1 MTNKVFKNTEGK
13 MLGVFLHDIYKAAI
27 EGLKINLELHPVP
40 FENYEDK
47 SIKSFHKT
55 AVFSIQMNDG
65 SIVTGYDYIDFA
77 NKLLAAVL
85 EGKSVAGDDNL
96 EMRFVRSL
104 PSTYSSNFHKYYVEV
119 KEVDVTPPPVAKAPE
134 KVLEKP
140 STESVPKVKK
150 TKRILVEA
158 SNEG

>member
-13 MLGVFLHDIYKAAI
+13 MLGVFLHDIYKAAV
-27 EGLKINLELHPVP
+27 EGLKNKLELHPVP

-55 AVFSIQMNDG
+55 AVFTIQMNDG

-85 EGKSVAGDDNL
+85 EGKFVAGDDNL
-96 EMRFVRSL
+96 EMKFVKSL
-104 PSTYSSNFHKYYVEV
+104 PSVFSSHFHKYYVEV
-119 KEVDVTPPPVAKAPE
+119 KEVDKTPTIVTKAS
-134 KVLEKP
+134 EKP
-140 STESVPKVKK
+140 SEKSSNEVVPKSKK
-150 TKRILVEA
+150 TKKVVVEA
-158 SNEG
+158 SGEV